1 MCNCKVIQEEVL
13 RFPKGAPKNK
23 RKRKNRKG
31 TLDEQTNTSD
41 SVGASTSQ
49 AAEEEVYHPVRCE
62 QCNTEVGVYDKEE
75 VYHFFNVLSSY
86 T

>member
-13 RFPKGAPKNK
+13 RFPKGAAKNK

-31 TLDEQTNTSD
+31 TVDEQTSASD
-41 SVGASTSQ
+41 SATPSTSQ
-49 AAEEEVYHPVRCE
+49 AEEEVYHPVRCE
-62 QCNTEVGVYDKEE
+62 QCNTEVGVYDKDE